1 MYMSSFVSGQR
12 ILRVTQRARAISLV
26 PQPAKAMTR
35 QLSAPVQKRGEPAA
49 DAFEPQPEATTA
61 LPGDGV
67 EGSRRRAPR
76 AQASGEVGVRRIG
89 GFNFQAGLLDLS
101 MGGCRVEM
109 LEPCEVGDR
118 VVTRFPELEPLGA
131 RVCWSAGAT
140 AGVEFNASV
149 HPAVFD
155 ALLIRFHAA

>member
-12 ILRVTQRARAISLV
+12 ILRVTQRARAISAV
-26 PQPAKAMTR
+26 PQRNRPTTR
-35 QLSAPVQKRGEPAA
+35 PLSVPTVRSDEPEDEVLVA
-49 DAFEPQPEATTA
+49 EPEASTPM
-61 LPGDGV
+61 PGDGV

-76 AQASGEVGVRRIG
+76 TAVSGEVSVRRIG
-89 GFNFQAGLLDLS
+89 GFNFQAGLHDVS
-101 MGGCRVEM
+101 VGGCRVEM

-140 AGVEFNASV
+140 AGVEFHASV

-155 ALLIRFHAA
+155 ALLIRLHAA

>member
-12 ILRVTQRARAISLV
+12 ILRVTQRARAISAI
-26 PQPAKAMTR
+26 PQLAKPMTR
-35 QLSAPVQKRGEPAA
+35 PLSVPPDHDVE
-49 DAFEPQPEATTA
+49 PEAQDA
-61 LPGDGV
+61 APEEQAGPFVPGDGV

-76 AQASGEVGVRRIG
+76 LPASGEVSVRRIG
-89 GFNFQAGLLDLS
+89 GFNFQAGLHDVS
-101 MGGCRVEM
+101 IGGCRVEM

-118 VVTRFPELEPLGA
+118 VVARFPELEPLGA

-140 AGVEFNASV
+140 AGVEFHTTV

-155 ALLIRFHAA
+155 ALLIRLHAA

>member
-12 ILRVTQRARAISLV
+12 ILRVTQRARAISMV
-26 PQPAKAMTR
+26 PPRAKAMTR
-35 QLSAPVQKRGEPAA
+35 PLSAPIEKADEPEEEVVAV
-49 DAFEPQPEATTA
+49 EPEATKPK
-61 LPGDGV
+61 PGDGV

-76 AQASGEVGVRRIG
+76 SAVSGEVSVRRIG
-89 GFNFQAGLLDLS
+89 GFNFQAGLHDVS
-101 MGGCRVEM
+101 IGGCRVEM
-109 LEPCEVGDR
+109 LEPCEIGDR

-140 AGVEFNASV
+140 AGIEFHASV

-155 ALLIRFHAA
+155 ALLIRLHAA

>member
-12 ILRVTQRARAISLV
+12 ILRVTQRARAISMV
-26 PQPAKAMTR
+26 PARTRAMTQAQSASPPKSREPAVEAPSAQPAAEVFV
-35 QLSAPVQKRGEPAA
+35 A
-49 DAFEPQPEATTA
+49 
-61 LPGDGV
+61 GDGL

-76 AQASGEVGVRRIG
+76 SVVEGELSVRRIG
-89 GFNFQAGLLDLS
+89 GFNFQARLS
-101 MGGCRVEM
+101 DVSIGGCRVEM

-118 VVTRFPELEPLGA
+118 VVARFPALEPLGA

-140 AGVEFNASV
+140 AGVEFHASV

-155 ALLIRFHAA
+155 ALLVRLQAA

>member
-12 ILRVTQRARAISLV
+12 ILRVTQRARAISAV
-26 PQPAKAMTR
+26 PQRTRPMTR
-35 QLSAPVQKRGEPAA
+35 PLSVPAVKSDGREDEVCVA
-49 DAFEPQPEATTA
+49 EAEASTPM
-61 LPGDGV
+61 PGDGV

-76 AQASGEVGVRRIG
+76 TAVSGEVSVRRIG
-89 GFNFQAGLLDLS
+89 GFNFQAGLHDVS
-101 MGGCRVEM
+101 VGGCRVEM

-140 AGVEFNASV
+140 AGVEFHTTV

-155 ALLIRFHAA
+155 ALLIRLHAA

>member
-12 ILRVTQRARAISLV
+12 ILRVTQRARAMSMV
-26 PQPAKAMTR
+26 PPRAKAMTR
-35 QLSAPVQKRGEPAA
+35 PLSVPVEKSDE
-49 DAFEPQPEATTA
+49 PEAEAIAAEPEARTPM
-61 LPGDGV
+61 PGDEV

-76 AQASGEVGVRRIG
+76 SAVSGEVSVRRIG
-89 GFNFQAGLLDLS
+89 GFNFQAGLHDVS
-101 MGGCRVEM
+101 IGGCRVEM
-109 LEPCEVGDR
+109 LEPCEIGDR

-140 AGVEFNASV
+140 AGIEFHASV

-155 ALLIRFHAA
+155 ALLIRLHAA

>member
-12 ILRVTQRARAISLV
+12 ILRVTQRARAISFV

-35 QLSAPVQKRGEPAA
+35 PLSVPVQKRDEPEA

-76 AQASGEVGVRRIG
+76 AEVSGEVSVRRIG
-89 GFNFQAGLLDLS
+89 SFNFQAGLHDVS
-101 MGGCRVEM
+101 IGGCRVEM

-131 RVCWSAGAT
+131 RVCWSAGTT
-140 AGVEFNASV
+140 AGVEFHASV

-155 ALLIRFHAA
+155 ALLIRLHAA